1 MKIRVIVPVTT
12 REFVAVTG
20 PQYAAAARPDAEI
33 SVVGLDRGPASLE
46 SDYED
51 ALAVPDILAKV
62 CVADAEGVDAVIID
76 CMADPGLAPAR
87 ELASIPIIGPA
98 QAAMHLAAILAHRF
112 SVMTVL
118 ERDIPLFNRL
128 AQLYGLEGNL
138 ASIRPVNI
146 PVLELDRD
154 RERLMGALVEQS
166 VRAAVEDGAHI
177 LLFGC
182 TGMSGLAQ
190 QVEQAL
196 AERGYTVPV
205 IDPSLAALKLA
216 EGLVDMGLSH
226 SKRTYPPPP
235 PKEIVGYPCPQEA
248 SDRPAQELLA
258 PVSGATSHP
267 KALSPRFGGA
277 GQLRR
282 RVRVRVIIPVVGEH
296 WAAPVQEAY
305 GRASRPGTE
314 ISAVAID
321 RGPASIESAR
331 DEALATPGVLSG
343 VQAAE
348 AEGMDAVV
356 LDCMADPGLAPAREL
371 ASIPIVGPAQAAMHL
386 AAMLAH
392 RFSVITVLEQGISR
406 VQRQILRY
414 GLAGKAA
421 SVRAINI
428 PVLEMGEDRERVTRT
443 VIEESARAVR
453 EDGAHIIVPGCTEMI
468 GMAPVVQEGLAERGC
483 EVPVIDPPAVA
494 VKLAEGLVD
503 MGLAHSKRTY
513 PLPPDKE
520 IVGYPMAAMP

>member
-1 MKIRVIVPVTT
+1 MESSVMKIRVIVPVTT
-12 REFVAVTG
+12 KEFVAATG
-20 PQYAAAARPDAEI
+20 PQYVAAARPDAEI

-62 CVADAEGVDAVIID
+62 CAAEAEGMDAVIID

-87 ELASIPIIGPA
+87 ELASIPIVGPA

-118 ERDIPLFNRL
+118 ERDIPLIDRL
-128 AQLYGLEGNL
+128 ARLYGLESNL
-138 ASIRPVNI
+138 ASVRPVNL

-154 RERLMGALVEQS
+154 RERLMEALVEQS
-166 VRAAVEDGAHI
+166 ARAVAEDGAHI
-177 LLFGC
+177 IFFGC
-182 TGMSGLAQ
+182 TGMMGSAQ

-196 AERGYTVPV
+196 AERDCAVPV

-235 PKEIVGYPCPQEA
+235 PKEVVGYPQLQGA
-248 SDRPAQELLA
+248 SDGPAQKLLA
-258 PVSGATSHP
+258 PVPGAPSHP
-267 KALSPRFGGA
+267 GE
-277 GQLRR
+277 LRR
-282 RVRVRVIIPVVGEH
+282 RARIRVIIPVVGEH
-296 WAAPVQEAY
+296 WVAPVQEAY
-305 GRASRPGTE
+305 GRAGRPGTE

-321 RGPASIESAR
+321 RGPASIESVR
-331 DEALATPGVLSG
+331 DEALAIPAVLSR
-343 VQAAE
+343 VRAAE
-348 AEGMDAVV
+348 AEGN
-356 LDCMADPGLAPAREL
+356 PAREL
-371 ASIPIVGPAQAAMHL
+371 VSIPIMGPAQAAMHL

-392 RFSVITVLEQGISR
+392 RFSVITVLEQGIPG
-406 VQRQILRY
+406 VHRQILRY
-414 GLAGKAA
+414 GLAGKVA

-428 PVLEMGEDRERVTRT
+428 PVLEMGEDRERVIQA

-468 GMAPVVQEGLAERGC
+468 GMAPVVQEGLAEQGC

-503 MGLAHSKRTY
+503 MGSAHSKRTY
-513 PLPPDKE
+513 PPPPDKE
-520 IVGYPMAAMP
+520 IVGYP

>member
-12 REFVAVTG
+12 ANSLANEFVATTG
-20 PQYAAAARPDAEI
+20 PQYTAAARTDAQI

-62 CVADAEGVDAVIID
+62 RAAEAEGMDAVIID

-87 ELASIPIIGPA
+87 ELASIPIVGPA

-112 SVMTVL
+112 SVLTVL
-118 ERDIPLFNRL
+118 ERDVPLIDRL

-138 ASIRPVNI
+138 ASVRPVNI
-146 PVLELDRD
+146 PVLELGRD
-154 RERLMGALVEQS
+154 QERLMEALVEQAA
-166 VRAAVEDGAHI
+166 RAVAEDGAHI
-177 LLFGC
+177 VFPGC
-182 TGMSGLAQ
+182 TGMKGLAQ

-196 AERGYTVPV
+196 ADRGYAAPV

-235 PKEIVGYPCPQEA
+235 PKEIVGYPQET
-248 SDRPAQELLA
+248 RGGPA
-258 PVSGATSHP
+258 VSHP
-267 KALSPRFGGA
+267 GE
-277 GQLRR
+277 QRR
-282 RVRVRVIIPVVGEH
+282 RTSIRVIIPVVGEH
-296 WAAPVQEAY
+296 WIAPVEEAY
-305 GRASRPGTE
+305 GRAGRPGTE

-321 RGPASIESAR
+321 KGPASIESVR
-331 DEALATPGVLSG
+331 DEALAIPAVLSR

-356 LDCMADPGLAPAREL
+356 LDCMADPGLDPAREL
-371 ASIPIVGPAQAAMHL
+371 ASIPVIGPAQAAMHL

-392 RFSVITVLEQGISR
+392 KFSVITVLEQGIPG
-406 VQRQILRY
+406 VHRQIQRY
-414 GLAGKAA
+414 GLAGKVA

-428 PVLEMGEDRERVTRT
+428 PVLEMGEDRERVIQA
-443 VIEESARAVR
+443 VIEESAKAVR

-468 GMAPVVQEGLAERGC
+468 GMAPAVQEGLAERGF

-503 MGLAHSKRTY
+503 MGLSHSKRTY
-513 PLPPDKE
+513 PPPPEKE
-520 IVGYPMAAMP
+520 IVGYP

>member
-1 MKIRVIVPVTT
+1 VKIRVIVPVTT
-12 REFVAVTG
+12 KEFVAATG
-20 PQYAAAARPDAEI
+20 PQYTAAARPDAEI
-33 SVVGLDRGPASLE
+33 SVVSLDRGPASLE

-51 ALAVPDILAKV
+51 ALAVPDMLTKV
-62 CVADAEGVDAVIID
+62 RAAEAAGMDAVIID
-76 CMADPGLAPAR
+76 CMADPGLSPAR

-112 SVMTVL
+112 SVLTVL
-118 ERDIPLFNRL
+118 ERDIPLIDRL

-138 ASIRPVNI
+138 ASARPVNI

-154 RERLMGALVEQS
+154 RERLVEALAEQS
-166 VRAAVEDGAHI
+166 ARAVVEDGAHI
-177 LLFGC
+177 IVFGC
-182 TGMSGLAQ
+182 TGMKGLAQ
-190 QVEQAL
+190 QLEQAL

-216 EGLVDMGLSH
+216 EGLADMGLSH

-235 PKEIVGYPCPQEA
+235 PKEVVGYPQKA
-248 SDRPAQELLA
+248 SEGPA
-258 PVSGATSHP
+258 VSHP
-267 KALSPRFGGA
+267 GA
-277 GQLRR
+277 LRR
-282 RVRVRVIIPVVGEH
+282 RARIRVIIPVVGEH
-296 WAAPVQEAY
+296 WIAPVQEAY
-305 GRASRPGTE
+305 GRAGRSGTE

-321 RGPASIESAR
+321 RGPASIESVR
-331 DEALATPGVLSG
+331 DEALAIPGVLSK
-343 VQAAE
+343 VRTAE

-356 LDCMADPGLAPAREL
+356 LDCMADPGLDPAREL
-371 ASIPIVGPAQAAMHL
+371 ASIPVIGPAQAAMHL

-392 RFSVITVLEQGISR
+392 RFSVITVLEQGIPR
-406 VQRQILRY
+406 VHRQILRY
-414 GLAGKAA
+414 GLAGKVA
-421 SVRAINI
+421 SVRATNI
-428 PVLEMGEDRERVTRT
+428 PVLEMGEDRERVIQ
-443 VIEESARAVR
+443 VLIEESAKAVR

-468 GMAPVVQEGLAERGC
+468 GMAPEVQEGLAEQGC

-520 IVGYPMAAMP
+520 IVGYP

>member
-1 MKIRVIVPVTT
+1 MKIRVIAPVTT
-12 REFVAVTG
+12 KEFETATL
-20 PQYAAAARPDAEI
+20 PQYVAAARPDAEI

-62 CVADAEGVDAVIID
+62 RAAEAEGMDAVIID
-76 CMADPGLAPAR
+76 CMADPGLSPAR
-87 ELASIPIIGPA
+87 ELASIPIVGPA
-98 QAAMHLAAILAHRF
+98 QTAMHLAAILAHRF
-112 SVMTVL
+112 SVITVL
-118 ERDIPLFNRL
+118 ERDIPLICRL
-128 AQLYGLEGNL
+128 ALLYGLESNL
-138 ASIRPVNI
+138 ASVRPVDI

-154 RERLMGALVEQS
+154 RERLMGVLVEQS
-166 VRAAVEDGAHI
+166 ARAIQEDGAHI
-177 LLFGC
+177 IVFGC
-182 TGMSGLAQ
+182 TGMRGVAK

-196 AERGYTVPV
+196 AERGFAVPV

-216 EGLVDMGLSH
+216 EGLVDMSLSH

-235 PKEIVGYPCPQEA
+235 PKDIVGYPQAGDEHTLGA
-248 SDRPAQELLA
+248 DQELT
-258 PVSGATSHP
+258 VSRSGE
-267 KALSPRFGGA
+267 
-277 GQLRR
+277 LRK
-282 RVRVRVIIPVVGEH
+282 RVNIRIIIPVIGEH
-296 WAAPVQEAY
+296 WIAPVQEAY
-305 GRASRPGTE
+305 GRAGRSGTE

-321 RGPASIESAR
+321 RGPASIESVR
-331 DEALATPGVLSG
+331 DEALAIPGVLSK

-356 LDCMADPGLAPAREL
+356 LDCMADPGLDPSREL
-371 ASIPIVGPAQAAMHL
+371 ASIPIIGPAQAAMHL

-392 RFSVITVLEQGISR
+392 RFSVITVLEQGIPR
-406 VQRQILRY
+406 VHHQILRFD
-414 GLAGKAA
+414 LTEKLA

-428 PVLEMGEDRERVTRT
+428 PVLEMGEDRERVTRA
-443 VIEESARAVR
+443 VIEESVKAVV

-468 GMAPVVQEGLAERGC
+468 GMAPIVQKDLVERGC

-520 IVGYPMAAMP
+520 IVGYSQSAIS

>member
-12 REFVAVTG
+12 KEFVAATG
-20 PQYAAAARPDAEI
+20 PQYVAAARPDVEI

-62 CVADAEGVDAVIID
+62 RAAEAEGMDAVVID
-76 CMADPGLAPAR
+76 CMADPGLSPAR
-87 ELASIPIIGPA
+87 ELASIPIVGPA
-98 QAAMHLAAILAHRF
+98 QTAMHLATILAHRF

-118 ERDIPLFNRL
+118 ERDIPLIDRL
-128 AQLYGLEGNL
+128 ARLYGLESNL
-138 ASIRPVNI
+138 ASVRPVNI

-154 RERLMGALVEQS
+154 RERLVEALVEQS
-166 VRAAVEDGAHI
+166 ARAVAEDGAHI
-177 LLFGC
+177 LFFGC
-182 TGMSGLAQ
+182 TGMMGSAQ

-196 AERGYTVPV
+196 AERGYSVPV

-235 PKEIVGYPCPQEA
+235 PKEVVGYPQEV
-248 SDRPAQELLA
+248 SDGSA
-258 PVSGATSHP
+258 VSHP
-267 KALSPRFGGA
+267 GELRIGA
-277 GQLRR
+277 RI
-282 RVRVRVIIPVVGEH
+282 RVIIPVVGEH
-296 WAAPVQEAY
+296 WMAPVQEAY
-305 GRASRPGTE
+305 GRAGRPGTG

-321 RGPASIESAR
+321 RGPASIESVR
-331 DEALATPGVLSG
+331 DEALAVPSVLSR
-343 VQAAE
+343 VRAAE
-348 AEGMDAVV
+348 EEGMDAVV
-356 LDCMADPGLAPAREL
+356 LDCMADPGLDPAREL
-371 ASIPIVGPAQAAMHL
+371 ASIPVIGPAQAAMHL

-392 RFSVITVLEQGISR
+392 RFSVIAVLEQGIPR
-406 VQRQILRY
+406 VHRQILGY
-414 GLAGKAA
+414 GLAGKVA

-428 PVLEMGEDRERVTRT
+428 PVLEMGEDRERVIQA
-443 VIEESARAVR
+443 VIQESARAVR
-453 EDGAHIIVPGCTEMI
+453 EDGAHFIVPGCTEMI
-468 GMAPVVQEGLAERGC
+468 GMAPLVQEGLTKRGC

-513 PLPPDKE
+513 PPPPDKE
-520 IVGYPMAAMP
+520 IVGYS

>member
-12 REFVAVTG
+12 KEFVAATG
-20 PQYAAAARPDAEI
+20 PQYAAAARPDTEI

-62 CVADAEGVDAVIID
+62 RAAEAEGMDAVIID
-76 CMADPGLAPAR
+76 CMADPGLSPAR
-87 ELASIPIIGPA
+87 ELASIPIVGPA

-112 SVMTVL
+112 SVLTVL
-118 ERDIPLFNRL
+118 ERDIPLIDRL
-128 AQLYGLEGNL
+128 ARLYGLEGNL
-138 ASIRPVNI
+138 ASVRPVNI

-154 RERLMGALVEQS
+154 QERLMEALVEQS
-166 VRAAVEDGAHI
+166 ARAVAEDGAHI
-177 LLFGC
+177 IFFGC
-182 TGMSGLAQ
+182 TGMRGLAQ
-190 QVEQAL
+190 QLEQAL
-196 AERGYTVPV
+196 AEQGYTVPV
-205 IDPSLAALKLA
+205 IDPSVAALKLA
-216 EGLVDMGLSH
+216 EGLGDMGLSH

-235 PKEIVGYPCPQEA
+235 PKKVVGYPQEA
-248 SDRPAQELLA
+248 SGGPAQKLLA
-258 PVSGATSHP
+258 PVPGAPSHP
-267 KALSPRFGGA
+267 KALSPRLGGV
-277 GQLRR
+277 GELRR
-282 RVRVRVIIPVVGEH
+282 RARIRVIIPVVGEH
-296 WAAPVQEAY
+296 WIAPVQEAY
-305 GRASRPGTE
+305 GRAGRSGTE

-321 RGPASIESAR
+321 RGPASIESVR
-331 DEALATPGVLSG
+331 DEALAIPGVLSR

-356 LDCMADPGLAPAREL
+356 LDCMADPGLDPAREL
-371 ASIPIVGPAQAAMHL
+371 ASIPIIGPAQAAMHL

-392 RFSVITVLEQGISR
+392 RFSVITVLEQGIPG
-406 VQRQILRY
+406 VHRQILRY

-428 PVLEMGEDRERVTRT
+428 PVLEMGEDRERVIQA

-453 EDGAHIIVPGCTEMI
+453 QDGAHMIVPGCTEMI

-513 PLPPDKE
+513 PPPPDKE
-520 IVGYPMAAMP
+520 IVGYP

>member
-1 MKIRVIVPVTT
+1 MKFRVIVPVTT
-12 REFVAVTG
+12 KEFVAATG
-20 PQYAAAARPDAEI
+20 PQYAAAARPDVEI

-62 CVADAEGVDAVIID
+62 RAADAEGMDAVIID

-87 ELASIPIIGPA
+87 ELASIPVIGPA

-118 ERDIPLFNRL
+118 ERDIPLIDRL
-128 AQLYGLEGNL
+128 ARLYGLEGNL
-138 ASIRPVNI
+138 ASVRPVNI

-166 VRAAVEDGAHI
+166 ARAVVEDGAHI

-196 AERGYTVPV
+196 AELGCTVPV

-216 EGLVDMGLSH
+216 EGLADMSLSH

-235 PKEIVGYPCPQEA
+235 PKEVAGYPQEA
-248 SDRPAQELLA
+248 GGGYGNPPYSYPGELRKRA
-258 PVSGATSHP
+258 
-267 KALSPRFGGA
+267 RI
-277 GQLRR
+277 
-282 RVRVRVIIPVVGEH
+282 RVIVPVVGEH
-296 WAAPVQEAY
+296 WIAPVQEAY
-305 GRASRPGTE
+305 DRAGRSGTE
-314 ISAVAID
+314 VSAVAVD
-321 RGPASIESAR
+321 RGPSSIESVY
-331 DEALATPGVLSG
+331 DEALAVPGVLSRVRSAETEG
-343 VQAAE
+343 V
-348 AEGMDAVV
+348 DAVV
-356 LDCMADPGLAPAREL
+356 LDCMADPGLDPAREL
-371 ASIPIVGPAQAAMHL
+371 ASIPVIGPAQAAMHL
-386 AAMLAH
+386 AALLAH
-392 RFSVITVLEQGISR
+392 RFSVITVLEQGIPR

-428 PVLEMGEDRERVTRT
+428 PVLEMGEDRERVTRA
-443 VIEESARAVR
+443 VIEEAARAVR

-468 GMAPVVQEGLAERGC
+468 GMAPAVQEGLAERGC
-483 EVPVIDPPAVA
+483 EVPVIDPPAA
-494 VKLAEGLVD
+494 AIKLAEGLVD
-503 MGLAHSKRTY
+503 MGLSHSKRTY
-513 PLPPDKE
+513 PLPPDKK
-520 IVGYPMAAMP
+520 IVGYP